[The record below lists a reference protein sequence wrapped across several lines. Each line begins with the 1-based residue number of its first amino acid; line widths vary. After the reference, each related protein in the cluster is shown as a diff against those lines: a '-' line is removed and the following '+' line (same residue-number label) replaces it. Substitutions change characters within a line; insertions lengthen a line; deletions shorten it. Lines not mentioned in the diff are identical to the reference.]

1 MSAMDVSG
9 GDEVAQLLATMTQ
22 GDEHEG
28 PKDHEAG
35 RLAKSMRAFT
45 HETQAM
51 DLDEEMQGPK
61 QEDEAPQQE
70 DEGPKQEQ
78 LGPKQEDEGPKQD
91 ENVAALRSWKE
102 DELVAFLRAW
112 KEEWGKK
119 HEDKRKEEWGTVS
132 SMRQCSKHLTNVE
145 KTFDGGRIPRP

>member
-1 MSAMDVSG
+1 MDVSG

-119 HEDKRKEEWGTVS
+119 HEDNGEAGVGRCELDETVQQTPQP
-132 SMRQCSKHLTNVE
+132 RREAV
-145 KTFDGGRIPRP
+145 DAGGVSGA